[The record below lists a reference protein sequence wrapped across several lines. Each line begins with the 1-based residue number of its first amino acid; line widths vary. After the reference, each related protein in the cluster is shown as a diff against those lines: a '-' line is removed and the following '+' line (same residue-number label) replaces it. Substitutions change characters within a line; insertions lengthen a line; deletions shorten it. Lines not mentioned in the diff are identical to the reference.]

1 MCLCSCSVIQLFPTL
16 CDHMNCSTRGLPI
29 LHCLPEFAQI
39 HIHLVSDAI
48 QPSHPLLSPSPPC
61 PQSFPA
67 WVFSNESALH
77 IKWPNYWS
85 FSISISNGYS
95 RLISLRID
103 WFDILAVQIILCTVR
118 TCVLSTAC
126 LQTPVWLTPWNI
138 IVFWVSCHYCL
149 FMKCP

>member
-1 MCLCSCSVIQLFPTL
+1 MFSHS
-16 CDHMNCSTRGLPI
+16 
-29 LHCLPEFAQI
+29 A
-39 HIHLVSDAI
+39 VSDSLRPHELQHARLTH
-48 QPSHPLLSPSPPC
+48 PSLSPGVCSDPYPFSQWCHPTISSSVVPFSSC

-103 WFDILAVQIILCTVR
+103 WFDILAVQIIFCTVR

>member
-1 MCLCSCSVIQLFPTL
+1 MLSHSV
-16 CDHMNCSTRGLPI
+16 
-29 LHCLPEFAQI
+29 
-39 HIHLVSDAI
+39 VSDSLRPHEL
-48 QPSHPLLSPSPPC
+48 QHYRLTHPSLSPGVCSDLCPFSQWCHSTISPSVVPFSSC

-85 FSISISNGYS
+85 FSISISNEYS

-118 TCVLSTAC
+118 TCVLSTTC